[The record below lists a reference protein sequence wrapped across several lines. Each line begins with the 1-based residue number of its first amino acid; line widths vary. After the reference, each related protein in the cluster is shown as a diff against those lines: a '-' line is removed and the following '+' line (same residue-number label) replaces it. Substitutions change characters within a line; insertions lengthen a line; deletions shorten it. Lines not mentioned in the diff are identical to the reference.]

1 MAGEINAVLT
11 SNPMTCLL
19 GANTTIGVELVLIE
33 GTLLPSGESFT
44 VPANVN
50 YVSICALYEEWIEG
64 SGKSSGYTDYGCAVK
79 RVAVTPGITYVGLKK
94 YTGRNNGYTYYAGFC
109 TYYNHPQLGMI
120 PSANKST
127 YYRIYV
133 DDGIGTVYIDSS
145 VRSRYNSLTGGSL
158 PV

>member
-1 MAGEINAVLT
+1 MEYIE
-11 SNPMTCLL
+11 NPMSFGVLRDMVISAMVAPVKGSLL
-19 GANTTIGVELVLIE
+19 S
-33 GTLLPSGESFT
+33 SGNSFT
-44 VPANVN
+44 VPASVN

-79 RVAVTPGITYVGLKK
+79 RVVVTPGITYSGLSN

-109 TYYNHPQLGMI
+109 TYYNHPQLGMV

-133 DDGIGTVYIDSS
+133 DDGIGTVYIDPG

-158 PV
+158 PA

>member
-1 MAGEINAVLT
+1 MDLTNNPLSLPIVDNININAILT
-11 SNPMTCLL
+11 PVEGSLL
-19 GANTTIGVELVLIE
+19 S
-33 GTLLPSGESFT
+33 SGNSFT
-44 VPANVN
+44 VPDNVN

-79 RVAVTPGITYVGLKK
+79 RVAVTPGITYSGLSN

-109 TYYNHPQLGMI
+109 TYYNHPQLGMV

-133 DDGIGTVYIDSS
+133 DDGIGTVYIDPG

-158 PV
+158 PA

>member
-1 MAGEINAVLT
+1 MEYIE
-11 SNPMTCLL
+11 NPMSFGVLRDMVISAMVAPVKGSLL
-19 GANTTIGVELVLIE
+19 S
-33 GTLLPSGESFT
+33 SGNSFT
-44 VPANVN
+44 VPASVN

-79 RVAVTPGITYVGLKK
+79 RVAVTPGITYSGLSN

-109 TYYNHPQLGMI
+109 TYYNHPQLGMV

-133 DDGIGTVYIDSS
+133 DDGIGTVYIDPG

-158 PV
+158 PA

>member
-1 MAGEINAVLT
+1 MEYIE
-11 SNPMTCLL
+11 NPMSFGVLRDMVISAMVAPVKGSLL
-19 GANTTIGVELVLIE
+19 S
-33 GTLLPSGESFT
+33 SGNSFT
-44 VPANVN
+44 VPASVN

-79 RVAVTPGITYVGLKK
+79 RVAVTPGTTYSGLSN

-109 TYYNHPQLGMI
+109 TYYNHPQLGMV

-133 DDGIGTVYIDSS
+133 DDGIGTVYIDPG

-158 PV
+158 PA

>member
-1 MAGEINAVLT
+1 MEYIE
-11 SNPMTCLL
+11 NPMSFGVLRDMVISAMVAPVKGSLL
-19 GANTTIGVELVLIE
+19 S
-33 GTLLPSGESFT
+33 SGNSFT
-44 VPANVN
+44 VPASVN

-79 RVAVTPGITYVGLKK
+79 RVAVTPGITTYSGLSN

-109 TYYNHPQLGMI
+109 TYYNHPQLGMV

-133 DDGIGTVYIDSS
+133 DDGIGTVYIDPG

-158 PV
+158 PA

>member
-1 MAGEINAVLT
+1 MEYIE
-11 SNPMTCLL
+11 NPMSFGVLRDMVISAMVAPVKGSLL
-19 GANTTIGVELVLIE
+19 S
-33 GTLLPSGESFT
+33 SGNSFT
-44 VPANVN
+44 VPASVN

-64 SGKSSGYTDYGCAVK
+64 SGKSSGYTDYDCAVK
-79 RVAVTPGITYVGLKK
+79 RVAVTPGITYSGLSN

-109 TYYNHPQLGMI
+109 TYYNHPQLGMV

-133 DDGIGTVYIDSS
+133 DDGIGTVYIDPG

-158 PV
+158 PA